1 MQAWITL
8 LTQPDYL
15 TGVQT
20 LHKSLLNSGT
30 AYPLVVM
37 VTENIEPAICRRLK
51 DDGCDVIAVAP
62 LNPQQDLAHHY
73 ASARFAEVWTKLRA
87 WQQTHYQ
94 RLVFLDADMLV
105 LRNMDE
111 LFTLDLPANGIAAC
125 HACRCNPNQ
134 IASYPKSWVPE
145 NCYYSWQDRQQPAP
159 AHLDAYF
166 NAGFLVLT
174 PDDETFRQLEMNIAA
189 IRDLSQYQ
197 FSEQDLLN
205 EFFAGRWKT
214 LPYIYNA
221 LKTLSVQHAKT
232 WDIDEVKNLHYIL
245 AKPWERDWQQPAA
258 LQDRYYALDTLWRQI
273 AEQPA
278 IGANTDNINRSQ

>member
-15 TGVQT
+15 TGVET

-30 AYPLVVM
+30 QFPLVVM
-37 VTENIEPAICRRLK
+37 VTENIEPAICARLK
-51 DDGCDVIAVAP
+51 QQGCEIIAVSP
-62 LNPQQDLAHHY
+62 LNPQNDLAHHY

-87 WQQTHYQ
+87 WQQTDYQ

-105 LRNMDE
+105 LQNMDE
-111 LFTLDLPANGIAAC
+111 LFSLDLPAEGIAAC

-145 NCYYSWQDRQQPAP
+145 NCYYSWLDRQQPAP
-159 AHLDAYF
+159 AQLDAYF

-174 PDDETFRQLEMNIAA
+174 PDNRIFRQLEMKIAA
-189 IRDLSQYQ
+189 IGDLSQYP

-205 EFFAGRWKT
+205 AFFHGRWKS

-221 LKTLSVQHAKT
+221 LKTLSVQHARS
-232 WDIDEVKNLHYIL
+232 WNINEVKNLHYIL
-245 AKPWERDWQQPAA
+245 AKPWQRDWQQPQA
-258 LQDRYYALDTLWRQI
+258 QRDRYYTLDKLWLQM
-273 AEQPA
+273 AER
-278 IGANTDNINRSQ
+278 T